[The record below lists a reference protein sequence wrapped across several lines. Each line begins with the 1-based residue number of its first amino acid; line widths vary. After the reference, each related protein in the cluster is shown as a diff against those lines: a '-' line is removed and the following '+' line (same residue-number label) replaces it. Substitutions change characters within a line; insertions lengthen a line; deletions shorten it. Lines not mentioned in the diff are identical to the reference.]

1 MKYFWGITLLVMLLT
16 GIVAAQDST
25 ATPTPTATATIP
37 APLTTEEAEITEAPD
52 EPFTSTATVIVISAF
67 VRAEPS
73 EEAEMVASVFEDDL
87 LEVIGR
93 NVDGTWFEV
102 RRPGRIFSLGW
113 IFAELIGWDFK
124 SERLP
129 LTNAEVLPLEGEIPD
144 SAAAPVVV
152 EDTGF
157 AVFVLLEAN
166 LRDEPFASGEILA
179 VIPHSTTVPVIGR
192 DSEGTWLF
200 VNYRGVEGW
209 ISNINF
215 RRPENID
222 AIPVYIIEGIPIISA
237 PIIPIEI
244 QLGQLEAFRTYVL
257 DSRATAINLRDF
269 WWNVTQGEVMPCEA
283 PPFVTEYLYTPR
295 DVQQLPEL
303 DRYAPR
309 FNEGIDLLNNAI
321 DPLTTCGVLRRDV
334 ATTAR
339 NAAINAAVI
348 FDATLGQLDNLESI
362 ITRSD

>member
-1 MKYFWGITLLVMLLT
+1 
-16 GIVAAQDST
+16 
-25 ATPTPTATATIP
+25 
-37 APLTTEEAEITEAPD
+37 
-52 EPFTSTATVIVISAF
+52 VIVISAF

-73 EEAEMVASVFEDDL
+73 EEAEAVASVFEDDV
-87 LEVIGR
+87 LEVVGR

-102 RRPGRIFSLGW
+102 RRPGRIFNLGW
-113 IFAELIGWDFK
+113 IFAELIGWKFP
-124 SERLP
+124 SEQLP
-129 LTNAEVLPLEGEIPD
+129 LTNSDVIPLEGEEA
-144 SAAAPVVV
+144 SATVAVV
-152 EDTGF
+152 EDTGY

-166 LRDEPFASGEILA
+166 LRDAPFVSGGRLA
-179 VIPHSTTVPVIGR
+179 LIPHSTTVPVIGR

-200 VNYRGVEGW
+200 VNYRGIEGW

-215 RRPENID
+215 RRPANMAD
-222 AIPVYIIEGIPIISA
+222 IPVFIVEGIPVISA

-244 QLGQLEAFRTYVL
+244 QLDQLQAFRIYVL
-257 DSRATAINLRDF
+257 DSRDTAINLRDF

-283 PPFVTEYLYTPR
+283 PPFINDYLYTPR

-309 FNEGIDLLNNAI
+309 FNQGIDLLNRAI

-334 ATTAR
+334 ATSAR

-348 FDATLGQLDNLESI
+348 FDATLGQLANLESI